1 MEPKRSIIVQASGA
15 LYLGHSAMKIM
26 TFLIAVAVAA
36 PAIAQ
41 DTMPASPPA
50 PAAAPSETTYP
61 PCSATVTD
69 QCIERGGGGGHHHR
83 WHKKHK

>member
-1 MEPKRSIIVQASGA
+1 
-15 LYLGHSAMKIM
+15 MKIM

-36 PAIAQ
+36 PAVAQ
-41 DTMPASPPA
+41 DSTMPASPPPA
-50 PAAAPSETTYP
+50 PAAAPSDTTYP

-69 QCIERGGGGGHHHR
+69 QCIERGAGGHGHR

>member
-1 MEPKRSIIVQASGA
+1 
-15 LYLGHSAMKIM
+15 MKIM

-41 DTMPASPPA
+41 DTMPASTPPA
-50 PAAAPSETTYP
+50 PAAAPSEATYP

>member
-1 MEPKRSIIVQASGA
+1 
-15 LYLGHSAMKIM
+15 MKIM

-41 DTMPASPPA
+41 DSMPASPPPA
-50 PAAAPSETTYP
+50 PAAAPSEATYP

-69 QCIERGGGGGHHHR
+69 QCIERGGGGHHHR